1 MTRELEGSAMAEES
15 VEGTAYLRA
24 LKRLDDPAAAAAS
37 SQESPA
43 PSRPNEDRPNEDGF
57 NYIGDEGNSGARFKG
72 AEKRRSHR
80 YKCEGNAELR
90 EEGRDVRTW
99 ATFRDVSLHGCYMEV
114 QATYPVGTILQMKL
128 DANGVQV
135 ETKGVVR
142 VNYPY
147 LGMGIAFREMSEPSV
162 ARLRE
167 LLSRIS
173 RRTVGTPRGMS
184 SSLASGA
191 TLGLL
196 AQIADPTSALRALA
210 QFFENRQTLM
220 RDDFLR
226 ILRKS
231 QNSQSAVKV

>member
-1 MTRELEGSAMAEES
+1 MAEDS
-15 VEGTAYLRA
+15 VEGSAYLRA
-24 LKRLDDPAAAAAS
+24 LKRLDDPAVAAAPAP
-37 SQESPA
+37 ESPA
-43 PSRPNEDRPNEDGF
+43 ADGSHEDGF

-80 YKCEGNAELR
+80 YKCEGKAELR

-99 ATFRDVSLHGCYMEV
+99 ATFRDVSLHGCYIEV

-173 RRTVGTPRGMS
+173 RRTVGTPPGTS
-184 SSLASGA
+184 SALASGGS
-191 TLGLL
+191 LGLL

-220 RDDFLR
+220 RDDFLS

-231 QNSQSAVKV
+231 QNSHSAVKA

>member
-1 MTRELEGSAMAEES
+1 LATEG
-15 VEGTAYLRA
+15 
-24 LKRLDDPAAAAAS
+24 DP
-37 SQESPA
+37 
-43 PSRPNEDRPNEDGF
+43 
-57 NYIGDEGNSGARFKG
+57 GARFKG
-72 AEKRRSHR
+72 VEKRRSHR
-80 YKCEGNAELR
+80 YNCAGNAELR
-90 EEGRDVRTW
+90 EERRDVRTW
-99 ATFRDVSLHGCYMEV
+99 ATFQDVSLHGCYLEV
-114 QATYPVGTILQMKL
+114 QATYSVGTILQMKL

-147 LGMGIAFREMSEPSV
+147 LGMGIAFREMSESSV

-167 LLSRIS
+167 LLSKIS
-173 RRTVGTPRGMS
+173 RRTVGTPPGMP

-210 QFFENRQTLM
+210 QFFENRQPLM
-220 RDDFLR
+220 RDDFLC

-231 QNSQSAVKV
+231 QNSQSAVKA

>member
-1 MTRELEGSAMAEES
+1 MAEDS
-15 VEGTAYLRA
+15 VEGSAYLRA
-24 LKRLDDPAAAAAS
+24 LKRLDDPAVAAAPAP
-37 SQESPA
+37 ESPA
-43 PSRPNEDRPNEDGF
+43 ADGSHEDGF

-80 YKCEGNAELR
+80 YKCEGKAELR

-99 ATFRDVSLHGCYMEV
+99 ATFRDVSLHGCYIEV
-114 QATYPVGTILQMKL
+114 QATYPVGTILQK
-128 DANGVQV
+128 V

-173 RRTVGTPRGMS
+173 RRTVGAPPRTS
-184 SSLASGA
+184 SALASGG

-220 RDDFLR
+220 RDDFLS

-231 QNSQSAVKV
+231 QNSHSAVKA